1 MARNSKS
8 SAKAERADHRLPP
21 DERLD
26 RDAAMGL
33 LPPEELDRPPDSR
46 LTAGDLKR
54 AAARAKGVMGAS
66 KKLDPSLKIPH
77 TRNTA
82 ASSSAATDG
91 AKKSRGATAARKG
104 LDKGSVKVPGPD
116 ADKVSRRVTRSNA
129 EITERD
135 TSTARRSPAPRPAH
149 DPEAAAGA
157 RAKPREMSKRTGITR
172 QRAPAPGNVVTVP
185 KREAITGQ
193 KEAKR
198 SGVRSTSSTGGAK
211 PPKRSARAGA
221 ARGGS
226 RARGA
231 DGNTIE

>member
-1 MARNSKS
+1 MARNVKS

-26 RDAAMGL
+26 REASDGL
-33 LPPEELDRPPDSR
+33 LPLEELDRPPDSR

-54 AAARAKGVMGAS
+54 AAARATGAMGTS

-77 TRNTA
+77 TRESVG
-82 ASSSAATDG
+82 SSSAEADG
-91 AKKSRGATAARKG
+91 SKQSRGAAAATDT
-104 LDKGSVKVPGPD
+104 LDKGSLKAGDGD
-116 ADKVSRRVTRSNA
+116 AVSTRVTKSNA
-129 EITERD
+129 EIAEGV
-135 TSTARRSPAPRPAH
+135 TSTARKSPAPAARG
-149 DPEAAAGA
+149 EAAVSAG
-157 RAKPREMSKRTGITR
+157 PRTQNKRTGATR
-172 QRAPAPGNVVTVP
+172 QRAPAPGNVVNVP
-185 KREAITGQ
+185 KREAVTGQ

-198 SGVRSTSSTGGAK
+198 SGVRSTSSTGGAH
-211 PPKRSARAGA
+211 PPKNSARAGT

>member
-8 SAKAERADHRLPP
+8 SAKSERADHRLPR

-26 RDAAMGL
+26 RDAAAGL
-33 LPPEELDRPPDSR
+33 LPPEELDRAPDSR

-54 AAARAKGVMGAS
+54 AAAKAKGVMGAS
-66 KKLDPSLKIPH
+66 KKLDPNLKMAH
-77 TRNTA
+77 ARDA
-82 ASSSAATDG
+82 AAGSVQSDG
-91 AKKSRGATAARKG
+91 GKKSRGAAAATKS
-104 LDKGSVKVPGPD
+104 LDNGSVKMPGPG
-116 ADKVSRRVTRSNA
+116 AEVRRRVTKSNA
-129 EITERD
+129 EIAESV
-135 TSTARRSPAPRPAH
+135 TSTARKSPAPR
-149 DPEAAAGA
+149 AADADGAGL
-157 RAKPREMSKRTGITR
+157 RLREINKRTGATR
-172 QRAPAPGNVVTVP
+172 QRAPAPGNVVSVP

-198 SGVRSTSSTGGAK
+198 SGIRSTSSTGGAK

-231 DGNTIE
+231 AGNTIE

>member
-26 RDAAMGL
+26 RDAAAGL
-33 LPPEELDRPPDSR
+33 LPPEELDRAPGSR

-54 AAARAKGVMGAS
+54 AAAKAKGVMGAS
-66 KKLDPSLKIPH
+66 KKLDPSLKIGH
-77 TRNTA
+77 ARDNA

-91 AKKSRGATAARKG
+91 SKKSRGAAAATKG
-104 LDKGSVKVPGPD
+104 FDRGSVKIPGPG
-116 ADKVSRRVTRSNA
+116 ADSVRTRVTKSNA
-129 EITERD
+129 EIAENV
-135 TSTARRSPAPRPAH
+135 TSTARKSPAPRA
-149 DPEAAAGA
+149 A
-157 RAKPREMSKRTGITR
+157 RAAEADGAGQQPREINKRKGAAR

-198 SGVRSTSSTGGAK
+198 SGIRSTSSTGGAK

>member
-8 SAKAERADHRLPP
+8 SVKAERADHRLPP

-26 RDAAMGL
+26 RDATAGL
-33 LPPEELDRPPDSR
+33 LPPEELDRAPDSR

-66 KKLDPSLKIPH
+66 KKLDPSLKIAH
-77 TRNTA
+77 ARNGATGTA
-82 ASSSAATDG
+82 AADG
-91 AKKSRGATAARKG
+91 SRKNRGGAAARKS
-104 LDKGSVKVPGPD
+104 LDKGSVKMSGPN
-116 ADKVSRRVTRSNA
+116 ADVRARVTKSNA
-129 EITERD
+129 EIAEGV
-135 TSTARRSPAPRPAH
+135 TSTARKSPAPRAARAT
-149 DPEAAAGA
+149 DADTGAAG
-157 RAKPREMSKRTGITR
+157 PRTTNKRTGGTR

-185 KREAITGQ
+185 KREAVTGQ

-198 SGVRSTSSTGGAK
+198 SGIRSTSSTGGAK

-221 ARGGS
+221 SRGGS

>member
-1 MARNSKS
+1 MMARNVKS

-26 RDAAMGL
+26 REAADGL
-33 LPPEELDRPPDSR
+33 LPLEELDRPPDSR

-54 AAARAKGVMGAS
+54 AAARAKGVMGSS

-77 TRNTA
+77 TRESA
-82 ASSSAATDG
+82 AGSSAQGDG
-91 AKKSRGATAARKG
+91 AKRSRAAAAATG
-104 LDKGSVKVPGPD
+104 SLDKGSARAG
-116 ADKVSRRVTRSNA
+116 ADGAAVSTRVTKSNA
-129 EITERD
+129 EIAEGV
-135 TSTARRSPAPRPAH
+135 TSTARKSPAP
-149 DPEAAAGA
+149 AAARGDAATGA
-157 RAKPREMSKRTGITR
+157 AGPRTIDKRTGATR
-172 QRAPAPGNVVTVP
+172 QRAPAPGNVVSVP

-193 KEAKR
+193 KESKR
-198 SGVRSTSSTGGAK
+198 TGVRSTSSTGGSH
-211 PPKRSARAGA
+211 PPKTSARAGT

>member
-26 RDAAMGL
+26 RDAAAGL
-33 LPPEELDRPPDSR
+33 LPPEELDRTPDSR

-54 AAARAKGVMGAS
+54 AAAKAKGVMGAS
-66 KKLDPSLKIPH
+66 KKLDPSLRIAH
-77 TRNTA
+77 TRDNA
-82 ASSSAATDG
+82 ASSSAAADG
-91 AKKSRGATAARKG
+91 TKQSRGGAAATRG
-104 LDKGSVKVPGPD
+104 LDQGSVKMPGPGD
-116 ADKVSRRVTRSNA
+116 GVRTRVTKSNA
-129 EITERD
+129 EIAEGVT
-135 TSTARRSPAPRPAH
+135 TTARKSPAPRA
-149 DPEAAAGA
+149 A
-157 RAKPREMSKRTGITR
+157 RAADAAEAGVRSRDTNKRTGATR
-172 QRAPAPGNVVTVP
+172 QRAPAPSNVVTVP
-185 KREAITGQ
+185 KREAVTGQ

-198 SGVRSTSSTGGAK
+198 SGIRSTSSTGGAK
-211 PPKRSARAGA
+211 PPKRSARPGA

>member
-8 SAKAERADHRLPP
+8 SVKAERADHRLPP

-26 RDAAMGL
+26 RDAAAGL
-33 LPPEELDRPPDSR
+33 LPLEELDRAPDSR

-54 AAARAKGVMGAS
+54 AAAKAKGVMGSS
-66 KKLDPSLKIPH
+66 KKLDPSLKIAQA
-77 TRNTA
+77 RENT
-82 ASSSAATDG
+82 ASSSTAADG
-91 AKKSRGATAARKG
+91 AKKARGAAAATKA
-104 LDKGSVKVPGPD
+104 LDKGSVKMPGPD
-116 ADKVSRRVTRSNA
+116 ANVRTRVTKSNA
-129 EITERD
+129 EIAEGV
-135 TSTARRSPAPRPAH
+135 TSTARKSPAPRAARL
-149 DPEAAAGA
+149 DADTGAAG
-157 RAKPREMSKRTGITR
+157 PRTMNKRTGGTR

>member
-1 MARNSKS
+1 MARNVKS

-26 RDAAMGL
+26 REAADGL
-33 LPPEELDRPPDSR
+33 LPLEELDRPPDSR

-54 AAARAKGVMGAS
+54 AAARAKGVMGSS

-77 TRNTA
+77 TRESA
-82 ASSSAATDG
+82 ASSSAQGDG
-91 AKKSRGATAARKG
+91 AKRSRAAAAATG
-104 LDKGSVKVPGPD
+104 SLDKGSARVG
-116 ADKVSRRVTRSNA
+116 ADGAAVSTRVTKSNA
-129 EITERD
+129 EIAEGV
-135 TSTARRSPAPRPAH
+135 TSTARKSPAP
-149 DPEAAAGA
+149 AAARSDAATGAIGA
-157 RAKPREMSKRTGITR
+157 RTINKRTGATR
-172 QRAPAPGNVVTVP
+172 QRAPAPGNVVSVP

-193 KEAKR
+193 KESKR
-198 SGVRSTSSTGGAK
+198 TGVRSTSSTGGSH
-211 PPKRSARAGA
+211 PPKTSARAGT